1 MTLLPI
7 VWCQGSH
14 STCTGASE
22 GDTNRLP
29 ICREVAIMRWVLS
42 TPLGKPVEPDVKR
55 IFATASQEIAREASA
70 NPSLSVRD
78 VSAPKGTVSG
88 APSTLI
94 QVAAAS
100 SGIERPAEKSRPL

>member
-1 MTLLPI
+1 
-7 VWCQGSH
+7 
-14 STCTGASE
+14 
-22 GDTNRLP
+22 
-29 ICREVAIMRWVLS
+29 MRWVLS
-42 TPLGKPVEPDVKR
+42 TPLGKPVEPEVKR
-55 IFATASQEIAREASA
+55 IFATASQETAREASA

-100 SGIERPAEKSRPL
+100 SGIERPAEKSRPLWTKTKFGRSASAISLRRARPPGISV